1 MSDRSLFRG
10 IGKYHGRAVA
20 SLTEQKA
27 EIQPELLAHLAASR
41 LGTYW
46 SNRKLCEVL
55 NEPAG
60 QA

>member
-27 EIQPELLAHLAASR
+27 EIQPELLAHLAAR

-55 NEPAG
+55 
-60 QA
+60 

>member
-10 IGKYHGRAVA
+10 IGKYHGCAVA

-27 EIQPELLAHLAASR
+27 EIQPELLAHLAAR